1 MTKLRT
7 CNLRIP
13 IETGRWENIPRQER
27 IVHFVMI
34 MLAMNCMYPTVTSA
48 RSCNDVGHL
57 F

>member
-34 MLAMNCMYPTVTSA
+34 MLAMNFMYPTVTSA